1 MKRLLLS
8 ASVLLM
14 ATGAFAQTTTMSGSD
29 ARFGIKAGVNLS
41 KFHMGGD
48 NALSNAYNDNVKSNV
63 GFNVTAFAD
72 FGVGN
77 NFFIQPGVSLQNK
90 GDKFESVGSVTSN
103 NTTITTTTT
112 SKRNLMAIE
121 VPINAVFRIPTGTAG
136 AVQISAGPYVGFN
149 ISGKNKGDI
158 TTTTVN
164 NANNTSSS
172 STIADDKDLSFGSAT
187 NKDFAST
194 DFGANFGLAYRT
206 NSGFL
211 VGANY
216 GLGLSNLVPK
226 DSRTNNDNKLTN
238 RVLGFSVGYS
248 F

>member
-1 MKRLLLS
+1 MKKLLLS
-8 ASVLLM
+8 ASVVLL
-14 ATGAFAQTTTMSGSD
+14 ATGAFAQSTMTGSD

-41 KFHMGGD
+41 KFRASDFNG
-48 NALSNAYNDNVKSNV
+48 SKEFNDNVQNNV

-90 GDKFESVGSVTSN
+90 GAKFEQTNTIAGVTNTTSN
-103 NTTITTTTT
+103 
-112 SKRNLMAIE
+112 KVNLMAIE
-121 VPINAVFRIPTGTAG
+121 VPINAVFRIPTGDAG
-136 AVQISAGPYVGFN
+136 AIQISAGPYVGFN
-149 ISGKNKGDI
+149 ISGKNKFETV
-158 TTTTVN
+158 TTGGNAAGTVSDEN
-164 NANNTSSS
+164 DLEFGS
-172 STIADDKDLSFGSAT
+172 STDKDY
-187 NKDFAST
+187 AST

-226 DSRTNNDNKLTN
+226 DSRSGDGKLTN

>member
-1 MKRLLLS
+1 MKKLLLS
-8 ASVLLM
+8 ASVVLL
-14 ATGAFAQTTTMSGSD
+14 ATGAFAQNTMSGSD
-29 ARFGIKAGVNLS
+29 ARFGIKAGVNLAR
-41 KFHMGGD
+41 FHASDFNGSED
-48 NALSNAYNDNVKSNV
+48 FNNNVKDNV

-90 GDKFESVGSVTSN
+90 GAKFQETRSAAGIT
-103 NTTITTTTT
+103 NTTTN
-112 SKRNLMAIE
+112 KVNLMAIE
-121 VPINAVFRIPTGTAG
+121 VPINAVFRIPTGDAG

-149 ISGKNKGDI
+149 ISGKNKFETV
-158 TTTTVN
+158 TTGGNAAGTVSDESDLKFG
-164 NANNTSSS
+164 SSS
-172 STIADDKDLSFGSAT
+172 DKNYG
-187 NKDFAST
+187 ST

-216 GLGLSNLVPK
+216 GLGLSNIVPK
-226 DSRTNNDNKLTN
+226 DNRSGDGKLTN
-238 RVLGFSVGYS
+238 RVLGFTVGYS

>member
-1 MKRLLLS
+1 MKKLLLS
-8 ASVLLM
+8 ASVVLL
-14 ATGAFAQTTTMSGSD
+14 ATGAFAQNTMTGSD
-29 ARFGIKAGVNLS
+29 ARFGIKAGVNLAR
-41 KFHMGGD
+41 FHASGTDGSTSFND
-48 NALSNAYNDNVKSNV
+48 NAKDNV

-90 GDKFESVGSVTSN
+90 GNKFESTSSTTALGSTV
-103 NTTITTTTT
+103 TTT
-112 SKRNLMAIE
+112 SSVKTNLMAIE
-121 VPINAVFRIPTGTAG
+121 VPVNAVFRIPTGNAG
-136 AVQISAGPYVGFN
+136 AVQISAGPYIGFN
-149 ISGKNKGDI
+149 ISGKDKGQ
-158 TTTTVN
+158 TTVTTVN
-164 NANNTSSS
+164 NANNTSATVTNSN
-172 STIADDKDLSFGSAT
+172 DRDLSFGSASDK
-187 NKDFAST
+187 NYGST

-216 GLGLSNLVPK
+216 GLGLSNLIPK
-226 DSRTNNDNKLTN
+226 DSRGNSDAKLTN

>member
-1 MKRLLLS
+1 MKKLLLS

-14 ATGAFAQTTTMSGSD
+14 ATGAFAQTTTMTGSD

-90 GDKFESVGSVTSN
+90 GDKFESVNATTVN
-103 NTTITTTTT
+103 NTTTTITSTG
-112 SKRNLMAIE
+112 KRNLMAIE

-149 ISGKNKGDI
+149 ISGKNKGDV
-158 TTTTVN
+158 TTTVTN

-172 STIADDKDLSFGSAT
+172 STVANDTDLSFGSAT